1 MPILTVQY
9 PNPRPSKLETKV
21 MILCLGTIA
30 ALMISVSMTR
40 TTKNHQ
46 QQIPRDKTKIQ
57 KNAGL
62 KGLLTVP

>member
-40 TTKNHQ
+40 TTKIINNNFRE
-46 QQIPRDKTKIQ
+46 IKLKYKKTQ
-57 KNAGL
+57 
-62 KGLLTVP
+62 V